1 MLDSNKPTLI
11 RIHRTQNEVLQRA
24 FATFVLHNLYQRMF
38 QRGVQKQITHA
49 IIFDEAHRAAKL
61 KLIPGM
67 IKECRKYGIAFV
79 VASQEAR
86 DFAPSLF
93 NAIANYLVLRL
104 TESDAKVLAKIMA
117 ASDQVNRYTDKI
129 KQMPKYHALY
139 FGEGKGKVVFMAL
152 EGIK

>member
-1 MLDSNKPTLI
+1 M
-11 RIHRTQNEVLQRA
+11 LQRA

-67 IKECRKYGIAFV
+67 IKRM
-79 VASQEAR
+79 QEIWDCFCGSITR
-86 DFAPSLF
+86 GERFCPSLF

-117 ASDQVNRYTDKI
+117 ASDQINRYTDKI